1 MEGVRRPADVIH
13 ELIVVTVPVE
23 LCISD
28 APGEWGEAA
37 TGVCV
42 GADFE
47 DVVALAV
54 AEQQVAEAV
63 AARNAPCVEACA
75 VTVQNFEFCAVIA
88 LENVALD
95 GAQGASNNFKA
106 AHAMECR
113 KVAALNLW
121 KKGVGAR
128 ILWPGENLVVA
139 VQG

>member
-13 ELIVVTVPVE
+13 ELVVVAVPVE

-113 KVAALNLW
+113 KVAAM
-121 KKGVGAR
+121 KCGRRG
-128 ILWPGENLVVA
+128 
-139 VQG
+139 